1 MQINWQILVVQ
12 LEGVS
17 NNCFLCKMGDCYYML
32 RNEVLEGGLGI

>member
-17 NNCFLCKMGDCYYML
+17 NNCFLFKMGDC
-32 RNEVLEGGLGI
+32 IIC